1 MPHNSAAQLTVTL
14 GGFMRV
20 RDVMTKNPICAG
32 PTTTVGAIARIM
44 ADANCGEIPICKDG
58 RLVGIVTDRD
68 VTCRTVA
75 RRLNPE
81 ETKAA
86 DIMTLLPVSVF
97 EDDALSN
104 AIAIMEQES
113 IRRAPVVDTS
123 GTLVGILSQVDVA
136 MRASYRKAGKMLAK
150 PR

>member
-1 MPHNSAAQLTVTL
+1 
-14 GGFMRV
+14 MRV
-20 RDVMTKNPICAG
+20 RDVMTKNPICAV
-32 PTTTVGAIARIM
+32 PATTVGAIARIM

-68 VTCRTVA
+68 VTCRAVA
-75 RRLNPE
+75 RRLDPE
-81 ETKAA
+81 QTKAA

-97 EDDALSN
+97 DEDRLTE

-113 IRRAPVVDTS
+113 IRRAPVIDAN
-123 GTLVGILSQVDVA
+123 GALVGILSQVDVA

-150 PR
+150 PRPLPLAKV